1 MTVQTQAGP
10 MQILDERQQ
19 GYLSEEQA
27 LLGQLREAL
36 LRFEA
41 APEDLAVL
49 RQAVGSL
56 ADLFL
61 LVIVGEFNSGK
72 STFINALLGQRVMP
86 EGVTPTTQRIHILRY
101 GSEAGERMVENEI
114 IIRTFPAEFLHQ
126 ISVVDTPG
134 TNSIIR
140 RHQEISEEFVPRSD
154 LVLFV
159 TSADRPFTESE
170 RVFLEKVRAWGK
182 KIIVILNKTDLLETQ
197 AERDKILSYIRENAA
212 QLLGLRPEIFP
223 VAARKAL
230 RLKLRAGQQPASQQ
244 PAGQQPETKKPENE
258 SLANHSV
265 SSGAAGEPATADG
278 QKATILPGDERD
290 WEESGFGALEAYI
303 FETLDEES
311 RVRLKLLN
319 PLGVAERLVSAYH
332 GMAQQRLNLLAEDMK
347 TIENIE
353 AQLQIY
359 RQDMETDFAN
369 RLSRIENLI
378 HEMDNRA
385 EAFFE
390 TYIRLTQ
397 VRNLI
402 NTEKISQQFEEEVV
416 ADTADRIEHGVQ
428 DLIDWMVDRE
438 LRMWQSI
445 MDYVNR
451 RRQVELKEG
460 LIGEVGGSF
469 DYNRRELLQSVGG
482 AALQVVD
489 SYDRQAEAD
498 ELALNMRDAVA
509 QTAITGV
516 GAVGLG
522 TAIALMVGTAAADV
536 TGILAAS
543 MLAGLGL
550 FILPWRRNQAR
561 VRFHADTEE
570 LRGRLTQSLRQ
581 QFETEMDRSQERIRE
596 AVAPYTR
603 FVRSQNERIGQIEAS
618 MQELEGQ
625 MRDLRSRIEMTG

>member
-1 MTVQTQAGP
+1 MTVQTQVGP
-10 MQILDERQQ
+10 VQILDEQQQ
-19 GYLSEEQA
+19 GYLNQEQA
-27 LLGQLREAL
+27 LLGQLREVL
-36 LRFEA
+36 LGFEA

-49 RQAVGSL
+49 RQAVASL
-56 ADLFL
+56 TDLFL

-86 EGVTPTTQRIHILRY
+86 EGVTPTTQHIHILRY
-101 GSEAGERMVENEI
+101 GSEASERMVENEI

-134 TNSIIR
+134 TNSIVR

-170 RVFLEKVRAWGK
+170 RVFLEQVRAWGK
-182 KIIVILNKTDLLETQ
+182 KIIVILNKIDLLETQ
-197 AERDKILSYIRENAA
+197 AERDKVLSYIRENAA
-212 QLLGLRPEIFP
+212 QLLGLKPEIFP

-230 RLKLRAGQQPASQQ
+230 RLKLRAREQAR
-244 PAGQQPETKKPENE
+244 AGQQEGTAPESTQRG
-258 SLANHSV
+258 LAT
-265 SSGAAGEPATADG
+265 GDGMAATV
-278 QKATILPGDERD
+278 LPGDEQE

-303 FETLDEES
+303 FDTLDEES

-319 PLGVAERLVSAYH
+319 PLGVAERLVLAYH
-332 GMAQQRLNLLAEDMK
+332 GTAQQRLDLLAEDMK

-353 AQLQIY
+353 AQLQLY
-359 RQDMETDFAN
+359 RKDMEADFAN

-385 EAFFE
+385 EVFFE
-390 TYIRLTQ
+390 THIRLTQ
-397 VRNLI
+397 VRNLM
-402 NTEKISQQFEEEVV
+402 NTDKISKQFEEEVV
-416 ADTADRIEHGVQ
+416 ADAADRIEHGVQ

-445 MDYVNR
+445 MDYVNK
-451 RRQVELKEG
+451 RRQVQVKEG

-482 AALQVVD
+482 AALKVVD

-498 ELALNMRDAVA
+498 GLALNMRDAVA

-570 LRGRLTQSLRQ
+570 LRGRLAQSLRG
-581 QFETEMDRSQERIRE
+581 QFVTEMDRSMERIRE

-603 FVRSQNERIGQIEAS
+603 FVRSQNERISQIEES
-618 MQELEGQ
+618 MREIEERL
-625 MRDLRSRIEMTG
+625 RDLRSRIEMTPR